1 MMIVEGNCKRIKLI
15 INLALLE
22 KDEIEKLLL
31 NQVQLLQDSKNI
43 TLDHMRLAGLKA
55 EKYGNEKMYQLGPKI
70 DEGVDYVTAS
80 FKGVEAAGDGAL
92 IGKQGGP
99 GKVTEWVNTR
109 HAESTKFMDGKIQ
122 GIEDSLATRIGNA
135 GSGVSKEIDGI
146 KDTDE
151 IAQLDFKSWEEMPV
165 SGQVRIA
172 SNGQRLMNVCQL
184 KIFKREMSEN
194 NIKVVLDK
202 KENILPSSA
211 AAGFDPQT
219 GQIVLRRKPTYL
231 SALHESYH
239 AKQWRELGKENYL
252 KQSTL
257 EREEY
262 VYNEI
267 MRNKDGFS
275 EAEIL
280 FSQRYIHRLRYGV
293 WPSQDWKGFTE

>member
-1 MMIVEGNCKRIKLI
+1 
-15 INLALLE
+15 
-22 KDEIEKLLL
+22 
-31 NQVQLLQDSKNI
+31 
-43 TLDHMRLAGLKA
+43 
-55 EKYGNEKMYQLGPKI
+55 
-70 DEGVDYVTAS
+70 
-80 FKGVEAAGDGAL
+80 
-92 IGKQGGP
+92 
-99 GKVTEWVNTR
+99 
-109 HAESTKFMDGKIQ
+109 MDGKIQ